1 MATNIPISFKQ
12 QQPQSQGYQQSSSS
26 QWRGGQE
33 RYSPQQQQGMKE
45 GMFQQPSRE
54 QFGGGQQF
62 GYGSG
67 QQFGQQQQPYGQQQ
81 QQQWR
86 EKQGGEQP
94 RDEQGGISGL
104 WEKVKETFTPQSYE
118 SGGQTYG
125 GQRESGTQ
133 MGIGNWVTKDLR
145 ANDVSA
151 ADLTELHLLLL
162 TAGECYIKEH
172 ILMKLSEDRQGLVK
186 QWHQKVTIN
195 NLDQLC
201 NLAQKWGLTL
211 PCARPLEQRE
221 HEIKTRLQNVGPILT
236 DVEVLKDLKC
246 SACSLEQQLAR
257 AFFLSHNEDMKKTA
271 QSLCHNACEQVTQLK
286 QVLCQQ
292 PDYFPVPIVKT
303 IVCKEGVHDRK

>member
-1 MATNIPISFKQ
+1 
-12 QQPQSQGYQQSSSS
+12 
-26 QWRGGQE
+26 
-33 RYSPQQQQGMKE
+33 MKE

-81 QQQWR
+81 QQHWR
-86 EKQGGEQP
+86 EKQGEQP

-145 ANDVSA
+145 VNDVSV

-172 ILMKLSEDRQGLVK
+172 IWMKLSEDRQGLVK

-201 NLAQKWGLTL
+201 NLAQKWGMTL

-257 AFFLSHNEDMKKTA
+257 AFFLSHNEDMKKIA
-271 QSLCHNACEQVTQLK
+271 KSLCSNVCDQVSQLK
-286 QVLCQQ
+286 QTLCQQ

>member
-12 QQPQSQGYQQSSSS
+12 QQPQSQGYQQSSPS

-86 EKQGGEQP
+86 DKQGEQP

-145 ANDVSA
+145 VNDVSV

-162 TAGECYIKEH
+162 FAGECYIKEH

-195 NLDQLC
+195 NLNQLC
-201 NLAQKWGLTL
+201 NLAQKWGVTL

-221 HEIKTRLQNVGPILT
+221 HEIKNRLQNVGPILT

-257 AFFLSHNEDMKKTA
+257 AFFLSHNEDMKNTA
-271 QSLCHNACEQVTQLK
+271 QSLCHNACDQVSQLK
-286 QVLCQQ
+286 QALCQQ